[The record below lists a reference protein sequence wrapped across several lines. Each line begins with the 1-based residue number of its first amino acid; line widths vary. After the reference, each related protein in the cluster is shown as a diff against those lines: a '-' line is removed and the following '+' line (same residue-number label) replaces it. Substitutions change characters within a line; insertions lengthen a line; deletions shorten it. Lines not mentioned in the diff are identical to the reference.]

1 MSNSDLMT
9 SERQERIAQMVEDKG
24 RLTVAAISELFEVSE
39 ATARRDLAALAAQ
52 NLIQRVH
59 GGAMKRRV
67 VATSETPILR
77 RQTDNT
83 EAKRRIGQAAARL
96 VDDGETLLLI
106 GGSTGLAVAHELQ
119 HHRHLTIV
127 TDSLLIA
134 GELLNQGQHKTIIL
148 GGTIDPDE
156 QAVRGTLSRIILE
169 QLQVDKAIIGTKAVS
184 ADWGLSV
191 ETPEEAEL
199 WRAYIAIAH
208 HVILV
213 TDSSKF
219 RQSALVNVT
228 PMENIH
234 TLVTDTGIDDEI
246 LEQLQDKG
254 VYVIIA

>member
-1 MSNSDLMT
+1 MSHSDLMT
-9 SERQERIAQMVEDKG
+9 SERQQQIAQMVMDKG
-24 RLTVAAISELFEVSE
+24 RLTVAAISELFNVSE
-39 ATARRDLAALAAQ
+39 ATARRDLAALAAL

-77 RQTDNT
+77 RQTDNA
-83 EAKRRIGQAAARL
+83 EAKQRIGQAAARL
-96 VDDGETLLLI
+96 IDNGETLLLI
-106 GGSTGLAVAHELQ
+106 GGSTGLAVAHELYNHQ
-119 HHRHLTIV
+119 HLTIV

-134 GELLNQGQHKTIIL
+134 SELLQQGQYKIIIL
-148 GGTIDPDE
+148 GGTIDRDE
-156 QAVRGTLSRIILE
+156 QAVRGTLSRIVLE
-169 QLQVDKAIIGTKAVS
+169 QLQVDKAIIGTKAAS
-184 ADWGLSV
+184 PDWGLSV

-219 RQSALVNVT
+219 RQSALVHVT
-228 PMENIH
+228 AMEDIH
-234 TLVTDTGIDDEI
+234 TLVTDKGIDEEI
-246 LEQLQDKG
+246 YAQLQDKG

>member
-1 MSNSDLMT
+1 
-9 SERQERIAQMVEDKG
+9 
-24 RLTVAAISELFEVSE
+24 
-39 ATARRDLAALAAQ
+39 
-52 NLIQRVH
+52 
-59 GGAMKRRV
+59 MKRHM
-67 VATSETPILR
+67 VATSEAPLLR
-77 RQTDNT
+77 RRAENA
-83 EAKRRIGQAAARL
+83 EAKQRIGQAAAHL
-96 VDDGETLLLI
+96 IDDGETLLLI

-119 HHRHLTIV
+119 HHQRLTIV

-134 GELLNQGQHKTIIL
+134 GELLDQGQHKIIIL

-169 QLQVDKAIIGTKAVS
+169 QLQVDKAIIGTKALS
-184 ADWGLSV
+184 PDWGLSV

-208 HVILV
+208 HVIIV

-228 PMENIH
+228 SMDNIH
-234 TLVTDTGIDDEI
+234 TLVTDSGIEDEAR
-246 LEQLQDKG
+246 EQLQDRG

>member
-1 MSNSDLMT
+1 MSHSDLMT
-9 SERQERIAQMVEDKG
+9 SERQEQIAQMVEARG
-24 RLTVAAISELFEVSE
+24 RLTVAAISELFKVSE
-39 ATARRDLAALAAQ
+39 ATARRDLATLAAQ

-59 GGAMKRRV
+59 GGAMKRHM
-67 VATSETPILR
+67 VATSEAPLLR
-77 RQTDNT
+77 RRAENA
-83 EAKRRIGQAAARL
+83 EAKQRIGQAAAHL
-96 VDDGETLLLI
+96 IDDGETLLLI

-119 HHRHLTIV
+119 HHQRLTIV

-134 GELLNQGQHKTIIL
+134 GELLDQGQHKIIIL

-169 QLQVDKAIIGTKAVS
+169 QLQVDKAIIGTKALS
-184 ADWGLSV
+184 PDWGLSV

-208 HVILV
+208 HVIIV

-228 PMENIH
+228 SMDNIH
-234 TLVTDTGIDDEI
+234 TLVTDSGIEDEAR
-246 LEQLQDKG
+246 EQLQDRG